1 LAWLEARAAASGS
14 RVGSV
19 NRAIVRA
26 AMELEKSRGP
36 AALETAGAVGRVRGG
51 AAPVSPSGA
60 APARLV
66 RLEVVVARLLRPG
79 AGPIA
84 PVDLVAARRRIASG
98 GVDVSG
104 RGAGELEPGLLVGAG
119 EVVLR

>member
-1 LAWLEARAAASGS
+1 LAWLEGRAAALGP
-14 RVGSV
+14 RVGV
-19 NRAIVRA
+19 GTVVRGVVRA
-26 AMELEKSRGP
+26 AMEREAEVTG
-36 AALETAGAVGRVRGG
+36 GVGRVRGG

-84 PVDLVAARRRIASG
+84 PVDLVAARRRIAGG